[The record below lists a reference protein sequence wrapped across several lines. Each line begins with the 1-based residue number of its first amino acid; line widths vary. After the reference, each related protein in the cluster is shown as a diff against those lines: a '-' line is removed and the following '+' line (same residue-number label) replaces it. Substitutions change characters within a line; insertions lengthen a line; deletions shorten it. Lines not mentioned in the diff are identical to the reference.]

1 MIFFYGLVGALVLL
15 DQLSKFLA
23 LHYLSPEASVSV
35 IPHVLDLTLVH
46 NRGVAFGLFS
56 GYAPALFT
64 VITISLVFLFVITNR
79 SHAKASPGISNV
91 DRWALS
97 LILGGAV
104 GNWIDR
110 LRFAAVID
118 FIDFRVWP
126 VFNIADAAITIG
138 VSLYF
143 IRVLMSKDKP
153 NSPSKNLKANW
164 TSPGNLFS
172 ENNRGQDK
180 K

>member
-1 MIFFYGLVGALVLL
+1 MIFFYGLVGSVVLI

-23 LHYLSPEASVSV
+23 LRYLSPQTSVPL
-35 IPHVLDLTLVH
+35 IPQVLDLTLVR
-46 NRGVAFGLFS
+46 NPGVAFGLFS
-56 GYAPALFT
+56 GYAPVLFT
-64 VITISLVFLFVITNR
+64 VITISLVLLFLIANR
-79 SHAKASPGISNV
+79 THAGAAHGTSMA

-97 LILGGAV
+97 LILGGAI

-126 VFNIADAAITIG
+126 VFNIADTAITIG
-138 VSLYF
+138 VGLYF

-153 NSPSKNLKANW
+153 
-164 TSPGNLFS
+164 
-172 ENNRGQDK
+172 
-180 K
+180 

>member
-1 MIFFYGLVGALVLL
+1 M
-15 DQLSKFLA
+15 
-23 LHYLSPEASVSV
+23 
-35 IPHVLDLTLVH
+35 LDLTLVR
-46 NRGVAFGLFS
+46 NPGVAFGLFS

-64 VITISLVFLFVITNR
+64 VITVSLIFLFLITNR
-79 SHAKASPGISNV
+79 SHGKTARGVSGA

-126 VFNIADAAITIG
+126 VFNLADAAITVG
-138 VSLYF
+138 VLLYF
-143 IRVLMSKDKP
+143 IRVLVTKEKP
-153 NSPSKNLKANW
+153 
-164 TSPGNLFS
+164 
-172 ENNRGQDK
+172 
-180 K
+180 